1 MVQSLQ
7 AGRRKWHTAQAHALI
22 YYLPRALQF
31 CVRMNTHRTLVWL
44 VLCFLCVANASGQ
57 TRPESE
63 PTAHPPRRTDS
74 PKVPGADSAAQQGEF
89 NVSRHQQ
96 MPARAG
102 KNLRRGV
109 QELKTGRLTEA
120 QNKLEAAYRLA
131 PDNSEVNFFLGY
143 LYFQKN
149 DFEHS
154 AAYLSAA
161 IKLDPHN
168 LKAPPLLARLYLQ
181 NKNYDAAKATLEQA
195 VQVNPEDW
203 ISHNLLAEVYLKQ
216 NQYERAK
223 EQAELALEKSHGAA
237 YSARLP
243 LAEAMMRLG
252 QNQSAREAL
261 QTYLKE
267 DSTSQLAVQAR
278 SMMAELEKRDAPSAP
293 DFSAAKDR
301 GAALTEPDRVFNAPS
316 PVPSLE
322 SWRPPGIDDS
332 KPDVAAG
339 VSCPSQTVIEEAGHR
354 VKSLV
359 DNLAKF
365 DATESMLHED
375 LDDLGV
381 PRNKIFLKFDYIA
394 SISEK
399 KPGIILVDEY
409 RTWHSQ
415 VEDFPDHIATRGLP
429 ALAFVFHPDMR
440 DNFEMK
446 CEGLGTWNGAATWL
460 VRFQQREDKPHHT
473 QEYVVNHQVFPVS
486 LKGRAWI
493 AADSFQIVRLESDLV
508 RPIPQILLF
517 SQHWSV
523 DYGPV
528 SFPRQKEEL
537 WLPTKAELYFNFMK
551 HRYFRRHSFDHFKL
565 FSVDTEEKRKEP
577 KPQSDHG
584 PA

>member
-1 MVQSLQ
+1 MVHTLQ
-7 AGRRKWHTAQAHALI
+7 AGRRTWDTAQAHSLI
-22 YYLPRALQF
+22 YSPSQAPHIF
-31 CVRMNTHRTLVWL
+31 ARMNTHRVLAWL
-44 VLCFLCVANASGQ
+44 VLCFLSVANASGQ
-57 TRPESE
+57 ARPDSE
-63 PTAHPPRRTDS
+63 PAAHPTRRTDS
-74 PKVPGADSAAQQGEF
+74 REAPGAEGAVLQGEF
-89 NVSRHQQ
+89 NASRRQQ
-96 MPARAG
+96 LPRRAG

-109 QELKTGRLTEA
+109 DELKAGRLTEA
-120 QNKLEAAYRLA
+120 QNKLEAAYKLA
-131 PDNSEVNFFLGY
+131 PDNPDVNFFLGY
-143 LYFQKN
+143 LYFQRN

-154 AAYLSAA
+154 AAYLSSA

-168 LKAPPLLARLYLQ
+168 LQAPPLLGRLYLQ
-181 NKNYDAAKATLEQA
+181 SKNYDAARVTLEHA
-195 VQVNPEDW
+195 VEVNPEDW
-203 ISHNLLAEVYLKQ
+203 MSHNLLAEVYLKQ
-216 NQYERAK
+216 NQSERAK

-252 QNQSAREAL
+252 QNQPALEAL
-261 QTYLKE
+261 QAYLKE

-278 SMMAELEKRDAPSAP
+278 NMMAELEQRDAPSAP
-293 DFSAAKDR
+293 DFSTAKDR
-301 GAALTEPDRVFNAPS
+301 GAALAELDRVLNAPS

-322 SWRPPGIDDS
+322 AWRPPGIDDS
-332 KPDVAAG
+332 RPDVTAG
-339 VSCPSQTVIEEAGHR
+339 VSCPYQTVIEEAGNR

-359 DNLAKF
+359 DNLARF

-381 PRNKIFLKFDYIA
+381 PKNKISLKFDYVA
-394 SISEK
+394 SISES
-399 KPGIILVDEY
+399 KPGIILVDEF

-429 ALAFVFHPDMR
+429 ALAFVFHPDVR

-460 VRFQQREDKPHHT
+460 VRFQQREDRPHHT
-473 QEYVVNHQVFPVS
+473 QEYVVNHRVFPVS
-486 LKGRAWI
+486 VKGRAWI

-528 SFPRQKEEL
+528 HFPRQKEEL

-551 HRYFRRHSFDHFKL
+551 HRYFRRHSFDHFML

-577 KPQSDHG
+577 KAKSDHG

>member
-1 MVQSLQ
+1 MVHTLQ
-7 AGRRKWHTAQAHALI
+7 AGPRRRHSSQAHAVI
-22 YYLPRALQF
+22 CALPQAPPPLVGMTAHRAPA
-31 CVRMNTHRTLVWL
+31 WL
-44 VLCFLCVANASGQ
+44 VLCLLCVANASGQ
-57 TRPESE
+57 TRPPSE
-63 PTAHPPRRTDS
+63 PATHPHKTTDS
-74 PKVPGADSAAQQGEF
+74 FDVPGGEGRQQLP
-89 NVSRHQQ
+89 R
-96 MPARAG
+96 RAG
-102 KNLRRGV
+102 KDLRRGV
-109 QELKTGRLTEA
+109 QELDAGRLNQA
-120 QNKLEAAYRLA
+120 QNKLEAAYRRA
-131 PDNSEVNFFLGY
+131 PANPEVNFFLGY
-143 LYFQKN
+143 LYFQRN

-154 AAYLSAA
+154 EAYLAAA

-168 LKAPPLLARLYLQ
+168 LRAPALLGRLYLQ
-181 NKNYDAAKATLEQA
+181 NKNYDAAKVTLEQA
-195 VQVNPEDW
+195 VKANPEDW
-203 ISHNLLAEVYLKQ
+203 MVHNLLAEVYLKQ
-216 NQYERAK
+216 HQPEQAK
-223 EQAELALEKSHGAA
+223 QQAELALEKSHSAG

-243 LAEAMMRLG
+243 LAEAMMHLG
-252 QNQSAREAL
+252 QDQAAL
-261 QTYLKE
+261 QALQAYLRE
-267 DSTSQLAVQAR
+267 DATGPGAVQAR
-278 SMMAELEKRDAPSAP
+278 SMMAELEKRAAP
-293 DFSAAKDR
+293 AASSTAKL
-301 GAALTEPDRVFNAPS
+301 AEPDREFNAPS
-316 PVPSLE
+316 PVPSLDG
-322 SWRPPGIDDS
+322 WHPLGIDDS
-332 KPDVAAG
+332 KPDVTAG
-339 VSCPSQTVIEEAGHR
+339 VICPSQTVIEEAGNR

-359 DNLAKF
+359 DNLARF

-375 LDDLGV
+375 LDELGV
-381 PRNKIFLKFDYIA
+381 PKNKISMKFDYVA
-394 SISEK
+394 SISES

-429 ALAFVFHPDMR
+429 ALAFVFHPDIR

-473 QEYVVNHQVFPVS
+473 QEYVVNHRVFPVS

-528 SFPRQKEEL
+528 PFPRQNEEL

-551 HRYFRRHSFDHFKL
+551 HRYFRRHSFDHFML

-577 KPQSDHG
+577 KSKSKRG

>member
-1 MVQSLQ
+1 VEEL
-7 AGRRKWHTAQAHALI
+7 K
-22 YYLPRALQF
+22 
-31 CVRMNTHRTLVWL
+31 
-44 VLCFLCVANASGQ
+44 
-57 TRPESE
+57 
-63 PTAHPPRRTDS
+63 
-74 PKVPGADSAAQQGEF
+74 
-89 NVSRHQQ
+89 
-96 MPARAG
+96 AG
-102 KNLRRGV
+102 K
-109 QELKTGRLTEA
+109 LTDA
-120 QNKLEAAYRLA
+120 QKKLEAAYNLA
-131 PDNSEVNFFLGY
+131 PANPEVNFFLGY

-154 AAYLSAA
+154 AAYLTAA

-168 LKAPPLLARLYLQ
+168 LQAPPLLARLYLQ
-181 NKNYDAAKATLEQA
+181 NKNYDAARSTLEQA
-195 VQVNPEDW
+195 VQANPDDW
-203 ISHNLLAEVYLKQ
+203 TTHNLLAEVYLRQ
-216 NQYERAK
+216 NHAEQAK
-223 EQAELALEKSHGAA
+223 EQAELALEKSHGVANA
-237 YSARLP
+237 ARLP

-252 QNQSAREAL
+252 QKQAARQAL
-261 QTYLKE
+261 QAYLKE
-267 DSTSQLAVQAR
+267 DSASQGAVQAH
-278 SMMAELEKRDAPSAP
+278 SMISELERSDTSSTAGS
-293 DFSAAKDR
+293 STAKDR
-301 GAALTEPDRVFNAPS
+301 DATVAGVDRVNAPS
-316 PVPSLE
+316 LVPSLD

-332 KPDVAAG
+332 KPEVTAG
-339 VSCPSQTVIEEAGHR
+339 VSCPYQTVIEEAGSR

-359 DNLAKF
+359 DNLARF
-365 DATESMLHED
+365 DATENMLHED

-381 PRNKIFLKFDYIA
+381 PRNKISLRFDYVA
-394 SISEK
+394 SIREN

-429 ALAFVFHPDMR
+429 ALAFVFHPDIR
-440 DNFEMK
+440 DNFEMT
-446 CEGLGTWNGAATWL
+446 CEGLGTWNGAPTWL

-486 LKGRAWI
+486 VKGRAWI

-528 SFPRQKEEL
+528 HFPKQNEEL

-551 HRYFRRHSFDHFKL
+551 HRYFRRHSFDHFML

-577 KPQSDHG
+577 VAKSDHG